1 MQATTRRPD
10 RVFTYP
16 VRQRELVTA
25 SLVRCPAKSSGARR

>member
-1 MQATTRRPD
+1 MQTTTRPD

-16 VRQRELVTA
+16 ARQRELVIA